1 MKKRKIKHMK
11 KIKERNIL
19 LNKKINVLKT
29 KLANLKL
36 KSDKINVV
44 NHKAFINKK
53 KLIKQISI
61 IISHLNKYQAK
72 LTKNKYAIF
81 EYSLYNEKINEIDAN
96 KLYKFICYVESS
108 NASYKIFPYKS
119 NQIFKL
125 NWYTRKQML
134 YTNKLYWLR
143 DIHLRGL
150 ILKHKSTYLLNK
162 RIQKL
167 NKKLKNIKNEIKNLK
182 ISFADRYH
190 AHLVTKLAK
199 IRKDI
204 RYKQN
209 QKTLVVK
216 HAVKKKEAIVKI
228 NLLRSQYKRIKNKC
242 LNELA
247 INKKNYRDL
256 SIDKNTFIVN
266 KSKILDK
273 YYKQKDNIHFE
284 IIRLKDEY
292 KNFSEFNSQ
301 YFAVKLK
308 NVVKYY
314 NNKIIANKVLN
325 NINLEIKK
333 GEFVVILGPSG
344 SGKTTLLNIISGMD
358 NATYGDTIV
367 AGENLIDYTQSQLT
381 TFRRNNIGYVF
392 QQYGLLPNLT
402 VRENIQIGQNLQHT
416 KSRIIPIDTI
426 LKSIGLEM
434 QANKY
439 PNELSGGQQQRVSIA
454 RSVAKNPNI
463 LFGDEPTGA
472 IDEQTSK
479 NIMNLFID
487 INKKYKTTIIIVT
500 HNSILAELATM
511 VINVLDGKIS
521 SIKYNSKPKTVN
533 QLKWSSKK

>member
-1 MKKRKIKHMK
+1 MERKIIKNMD
-11 KIKERNIL
+11 KIKKQNIL
-19 LNKKINVLKT
+19 LNKKINDLKI

-36 KSDKINVV
+36 KSEKVNVV
-44 NHKAFINKK
+44 NYKTFINKK
-53 KLIKQISI
+53 KLIKQISVI
-61 IISHLNKYQAK
+61 NSHLNKYQSN
-72 LTKNKYAIF
+72 LTKNKYSIF
-81 EYSLYNEKINEIDAN
+81 KYSLYNEKFNEIDAN

-108 NASYKIFPYKS
+108 NSSYKIFPYKS
-119 NQIFKL
+119 NQIIKL

-143 DIHLRGL
+143 DICLREL
-150 ILKHKSTYLLNK
+150 VLEHKSTYLLNK

-167 NKKLKNIKNEIKNLK
+167 NKKLKNLQNEIRNLK
-182 ISFADRYH
+182 ISFANRYH
-190 AHLVTKLAK
+190 ARLVAKLEKAK
-199 IRKDI
+199 KDVK
-204 RYKQN
+204 YKQN
-209 QKTLVVK
+209 QKVLIIK
-216 HAVKKKEAIVKI
+216 HNVKKKEAIVKI
-228 NLLRSQYKRIKNKC
+228 NLLRAQCKKFKNKC

-247 INKKNYRDL
+247 INKSNYKDL
-256 SIDKNTFIVN
+256 TIDKNTFLKN
-266 KSKILDK
+266 KSKIFDK
-273 YYKQKDNIHFE
+273 YYKQRDNIRFE
-284 IIRLKDEY
+284 IMKLKDEY

-301 YFAVKLK
+301 DFAVKLK

-314 NNKIIANKVLN
+314 NNKFIANKVLN

-367 AGENLIDYTQSQLT
+367 AGENLIDYNQSELT
-381 TFRRNNIGYVF
+381 KFRRNNIGYVF

-402 VRENIQIGQNLQHT
+402 VKENIQIGQNLQHT
-416 KSRIIPIDTI
+416 KSRIIPIDII

-479 NIMNLFID
+479 NIMNLFVD

-500 HNSILAELATM
+500 HNPILAELATM
-511 VINVLDGKIS
+511 VINVFDGKIS

-533 QLKWSSKK
+533 QLNWSSNK